1 MTATDTATD
10 TEIRQILQETEVIAL
25 IGASSNPSR
34 PSFGV
39 MKFLQARGKR
49 VIPVNPGLAGQSLL
63 GETVYATLADIPRDM
78 GVDLVDVFRNSDA
91 VLPIVEQALADLPNL
106 RVIWLQ
112 LGVESA
118 AGAELAEAQDVAWV
132 QNRCPKIEYA
142 RLGL

>member
-1 MTATDTATD
+1 MMSTDIQ
-10 TEIRQILQETEVIAL
+10 IRQILQETEVVAL
-25 IGASSNPSR
+25 VGASANPSR
-34 PSFGV
+34 PSHGV
-39 MKFLQARGKR
+39 MKFLLDRGKR

-63 GETVYATLADIPRDM
+63 GQTVYATLADIPRDA
-78 GVDLVDVFRNSDA
+78 GVDMVDVFRNSDA

-112 LGVESA
+112 LGVESE
-118 AGAELAEAQDVAWV
+118 AGAALAVAHDVEWV

>member
-1 MTATDTATD
+1 MV
-10 TEIRQILQETEVIAL
+10 QILQEAEVIAL
-25 IGASSNPSR
+25 VGASANPQR
-34 PSFGV
+34 PSYGV
-39 MKFLQARGKR
+39 MKFLLARGKR

-63 GETVYATLADIPRDM
+63 GQMVYASLKDIPRDA
-78 GVDLVDVFRNSDA
+78 GVDMVDVFRNSDA
-91 VLPIVEQALADLPNL
+91 VLPIVEQALADLPCL

-118 AGAELAEAQDVAWV
+118 AGAGLAAAHDVEWV

>member
-1 MTATDTATD
+1 MTATDTSTD

-25 IGASSNPSR
+25 VGASSNPSR

-63 GETVYATLADIPRDM
+63 GETVYATLKDIPRDL

-91 VLPIVEQALADLPNL
+91 VLPIVQQALADLPNL

-118 AGAELAEAQDVAWV
+118 AGAALAEAQDVAWV

>member
-1 MTATDTATD
+1 MPATD
-10 TEIRQILQETEVIAL
+10 TEIRQILQEADVIAL
-25 IGASSNPSR
+25 VGASANPQR
-34 PSFGV
+34 PSYGV
-39 MKFLQARGKR
+39 MKFLLARGKR

-63 GETVYATLADIPRDM
+63 GQMVYASLKDIPRDA
-78 GVDLVDVFRNSDA
+78 GVDMVDVFRNSDA

-106 RVIWLQ
+106 CVIWLQ

-118 AGAELAEAQDVAWV
+118 AGAALAAAHNVAWV